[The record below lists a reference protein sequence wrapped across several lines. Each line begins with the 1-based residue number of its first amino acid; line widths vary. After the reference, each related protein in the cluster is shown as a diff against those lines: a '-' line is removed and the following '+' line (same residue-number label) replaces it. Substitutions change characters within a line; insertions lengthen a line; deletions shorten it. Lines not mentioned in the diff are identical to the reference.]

1 MKKFL
6 TYCAI
11 FCLPVLICAFL
22 AEYLTRQV
30 PNPYKYKYEW
40 MQKHAEDVEI
50 LVLGSSQTFY
60 GVRPELFEGKVFNL
74 ANVSQG
80 NKQNLFLLKYWAD
93 RYKQL
98 KTVIIPI
105 SLYTWFTPGLEHGVE
120 SYRCRYYRIYMDC
133 DLYSDWSLNNL
144 ELSDR
149 RTALGKLE
157 KYFSGDSSL
166 GCDKYGWG
174 NIYKLSEKNMGKWD
188 DETEV
193 ETAVKMNTAGNWDY
207 IESNYNQL
215 KEIAEFCQ
223 SWNIELILVTPPCW
237 TSYNKKCDSKQL
249 AKMYELTHKFQQEY
263 HLTYLDYLKDPR
275 FDADDF
281 YDCNHLSDVGAIKF
295 TKILIG
301 DI

>member
-1 MKKFL
+1 
-6 TYCAI
+6 
-11 FCLPVLICAFL
+11 
-22 AEYLTRQV
+22 
-30 PNPYKYKYEW
+30 
-40 MQKHAEDVEI
+40 
-50 LVLGSSQTFY
+50 
-60 GVRPELFEGKVFNL
+60 
-74 ANVSQG
+74 
-80 NKQNLFLLKYWAD
+80 
-93 RYKQL
+93 
-98 KTVIIPI
+98 
-105 SLYTWFTPGLEHGVE
+105 
-120 SYRCRYYRIYMDC
+120 
-133 DLYSDWSLNNL
+133 
-144 ELSDR
+144 
-149 RTALGKLE
+149 
-157 KYFSGDSSL
+157 
-166 GCDKYGWG
+166 
-174 NIYKLSEKNMGKWD
+174 MGKWD

-207 IESNYNQL
+207 IEPNYNLL